1 MCSCCKIAENGILGM
16 LTLKSSLSLFA
27 VLDIVLG
34 VLYALFFYR
43 EIVLEWNFFRINGPH
58 YIMLAFYA
66 SRILS
71 LPIGIVGFLAVKNQ
85 SAKVASLYH
94 GLTLFELLIFPALG
108 MASTIDMCE
117 SWLYREACNQI
128 LVQNLFFNVLRVC
141 YLFYVA
147 YIAKSYQRR
156 IERGELI
163 LVQHG
168 KAIVELINQVQNK
181 QKNDIELTNV
191 QKKGEETKEEE

>member
-1 MCSCCKIAENGILGM
+1 M

-27 VLDIVLG
+27 VLDIILG
-34 VLYALFFYR
+34 VLYALFFYQ
-43 EIVLEWNFFRINGPH
+43 EIVHDWNYFRINGPH
-58 YIMLAFYA
+58 YILLTFYT

-71 LPIGIVGFLAVKNQ
+71 IPIGIVGVLAVNNQ

-94 GLTLFELLIFPALG
+94 GLTMFELTLFPALG
-108 MASTIDMCE
+108 IASTFDMCE

-128 LVQNLFFNVLRVC
+128 LVQNVFFNILRFC

-147 YIAKSYQRR
+147 FIARSYQRR
-156 IERGELI
+156 VERGEFI

-168 KAIVELINQVQNK
+168 KAIVELIN
-181 QKNDIELTNV
+181 
-191 QKKGEETKEEE
+191 